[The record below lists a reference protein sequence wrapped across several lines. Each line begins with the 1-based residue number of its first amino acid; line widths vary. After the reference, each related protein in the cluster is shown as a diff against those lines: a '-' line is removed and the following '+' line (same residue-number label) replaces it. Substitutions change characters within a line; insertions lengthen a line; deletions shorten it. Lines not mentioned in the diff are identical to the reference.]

1 MKRFFWRCSNG
12 NTRKGYFMKKRRYII
27 AAVVSAAVLA
37 FALAGCASSSS
48 SSTAS
53 TSASASPAA
62 ASSASAASASSSA
75 ASATLVKDM
84 KGDDVIAAGG
94 AKNVLTVNS
103 VATQMVLMCGGE
115 EAAATVGQ
123 GFQYGDDSL
132 NKKMFPNLGDRKT
145 FTRDD
150 ATVENVAAVNP
161 GMVVI
166 DVPDTVTKLREANVP
181 TAFVAV
187 TSPET
192 IIQAIEIIGDAL
204 GGDAAKVSSEYAS
217 YYNGVLAE
225 MSAKSKD
232 LADDKKPRVIYL
244 RNETKTIG
252 EGSMPDNWIT
262 TLGGKNV
269 GAELGA
275 KGGAGSDVT
284 TEAIIGADPDVII
297 CENLDLLKTLT
308 TDAQY
313 ANMTAV
319 KNGAVYQAP
328 LGTAVWSMGTAEAPL
343 MVYWASQYIN
353 PDLYKGID
361 VDQKTTEFFKQFYG
375 YDLSAAELNTI
386 FHR

>member
-1 MKRFFWRCSNG
+1 MKGIS
-12 NTRKGYFMKKRRYII
+12 RRSFATAI
-27 AAVVSAAVLA
+27 AVAFLA
-37 FALAGCASSSS
+37 FALAGCAGGTAASGAASGSVSAASGSTSSAASSVAASSSS
-48 SSTAS
+48 APA
-53 TSASASPAA
+53 SASAS
-62 ASSASAASASSSA
+62 ASSGSTTAM
-75 ASATLVKDM
+75 VKDM
-84 KGDDVIAAGG
+84 NGDDVVQVGG

-103 VATQMVLMCGGE
+103 VATQMVLMVGGE
-115 EAAATVGQ
+115 DAAATVGQ

-150 ATVENVAAVNP
+150 ATVENVAAVDP
-161 GMVVI
+161 GLVLI
-166 DVPDTVTKLREANVP
+166 DVPDTVTALRGAGIP
-181 TAFVAV
+181 TAFLAV

-192 IIQAIEIIGDAL
+192 IIQAIEIVGDAL
-204 GGDAAKVSSEYAS
+204 GGDSAQVATKYAD
-217 YYNGVLAE
+217 YYNGVISE

-232 LADDKKPRVIYL
+232 LADADKPRVIYL

-252 EGSMPDNWIT
+252 EGSMPHNWIT
-262 TLGGKNV
+262 TLGGVNV

-275 KGGAGSDVT
+275 NGGAGSDVT

-297 CENLDLLKTLT
+297 CENPDLLNTIK

-313 ANMTAV
+313 ADMTAV

-343 MVYWASQYIN
+343 MLYWASQYIN
-353 PDLYKGID
+353 PDLYSGID
-361 VDQKTTEFFKQFYG
+361 VDQKTTEFFKDFYG
-375 YDLSAAELNTI
+375 YTLSSDELDTI

>member
-1 MKRFFWRCSNG
+1 MKSIS
-12 NTRKGYFMKKRRYII
+12 RRSFAA
-27 AAVVSAAVLA
+27 AAVSAMLA
-37 FALAGCASSSS
+37 LTLAGCASGTSSS
-48 SSTAS
+48 SAAA
-53 TSASASPAA
+53 TSDA
-62 ASSASAASASSSA
+62 ASSASASSNA
-75 ASATLVKDM
+75 AAAMVKDM
-84 KGDDVIAAGG
+84 NGDDVLAAGS

-103 VATQMVLMCGGE
+103 VATQMVLMVGGE
-115 EAAATVGQ
+115 DAAATVGQ

-132 NKKMFPNLGDRKT
+132 NKKMFPGLGDRKT

-161 GMVVI
+161 GLVLI
-166 DVPDTVTKLREANVP
+166 DVPDTVTALRGAGIP
-181 TAFVAV
+181 TAFLSV

-192 IIQAIEIIGDAL
+192 IIQAIEIVGDSL
-204 GGDAAKVSSEYAS
+204 GGDAATVAADYAD
-217 YYNGVLAE
+217 YYNDVLSE
-225 MSAKSKD
+225 MSAKSKNV
-232 LADDKKPRVIYL
+232 ADADKPRVIYL

-252 EGSMPDNWIT
+252 AGSMPDNWIT
-262 TLGGKNV
+262 TLGGINV

-297 CENLDLLKTLT
+297 CENPDLLATIT

-353 PDLYKGID
+353 PDLYQGID

-375 YDLSAAELNTI
+375 YDLSKAELDTI

>member
-1 MKRFFWRCSNG
+1 MKGIS
-12 NTRKGYFMKKRRYII
+12 RRSFATAI
-27 AAVVSAAVLA
+27 AVAFLA
-37 FALAGCASSSS
+37 FALAGCAGGSAASGAASGS
-48 SSTAS
+48 VSAASGS
-53 TSASASPAA
+53 TSSAASSVA
-62 ASSASAASASSSA
+62 ASSASASASASSGSTTA
-75 ASATLVKDM
+75 MVKDM
-84 KGDDVIAAGG
+84 NGDDVVQVGG

-103 VATQMVLMCGGE
+103 VATQMVLMVGGE
-115 EAAATVGQ
+115 DAAATVGQ

-150 ATVENVAAVNP
+150 ATVENVAAVDP
-161 GMVVI
+161 GLVLI
-166 DVPDTVTKLREANVP
+166 DVPDTVTALRGAGIP
-181 TAFVAV
+181 TAFLAV

-192 IIQAIEIIGDAL
+192 IIQAIEIVGDAL
-204 GGDAAKVSSEYAS
+204 GGDSAQVATKYAD
-217 YYNGVLAE
+217 YYNGVISE

-232 LADDKKPRVIYL
+232 LADADKPRVIYL

-252 EGSMPDNWIT
+252 EGSMPHNWIT
-262 TLGGKNV
+262 TLGGVNV

-275 KGGAGSDVT
+275 NGGAGSDVT

-297 CENLDLLKTLT
+297 CENPDLLNTIK

-313 ANMTAV
+313 ADMTAV

-343 MVYWASQYIN
+343 MLYWASQYIN
-353 PDLYKGID
+353 PDLYSGID
-361 VDQKTTEFFKQFYG
+361 VDQKTTEFFKDFYG
-375 YDLSAAELNTI
+375 YTLSSDELDTI